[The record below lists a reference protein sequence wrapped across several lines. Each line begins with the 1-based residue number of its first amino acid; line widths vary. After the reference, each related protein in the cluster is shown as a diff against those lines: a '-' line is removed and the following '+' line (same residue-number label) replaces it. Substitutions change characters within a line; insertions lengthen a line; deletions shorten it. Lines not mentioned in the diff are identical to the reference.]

1 MDKTWLIGLSG
12 TNGSGKDTV
21 GHMLSEH
28 HRYLFISITDLLRN
42 EARRR
47 GVPIEREN
55 LREISAEW
63 RRQLGLGV
71 LIDKAVAEY
80 EAVKDK
86 YDGVAIASLRNP
98 GEANRVHELG
108 GTVVWIDADPRVR
121 YDRVQ
126 ANAANRGRSGEDNKT
141 FEQFQMEEAAEMH
154 FSGDTATLNMIG
166 VKERSDIKIDN
177 NNPDLQVFRQ
187 QIEKALGLSTE

>member
-1 MDKTWLIGLSG
+1 MAQRNIQLIGLSG

-21 GHMLSEH
+21 GHMLDQH
-28 HRYLFISITDLLRN
+28 HHYMFISITDLLRN

-47 GVPIEREN
+47 GVPIDREH
-55 LREISAEW
+55 LRGISAEW

-71 LIDKAVAEY
+71 LVDKAVAEY

-86 YDGVAIASLRNP
+86 YNGLVIASLRNP

-108 GTVVWIDADPRVR
+108 GTVVWIDADPRAR
-121 YDRVQ
+121 YERVQ
-126 ANAANRGRSGEDNKT
+126 ANAPTRGRAGEDNKT
-141 FEQFQMEEAAEMH
+141 FEQFQMEEAAEMQ

-177 NNPDLQVFRQ
+177 NDPDLETFRRQ
-187 QIEKALGLSTE
+187 LEKALGL